1 MAGIKV
7 TIDLDESQAIRA
19 LKSLEQQV
27 DKTGKKVEKKTK
39 GMDKSVSSFL
49 GNLAAI
55 ATVRA
60 FDFLR
65 AQVTQAFASFQ
76 QFEQGLVDVTK
87 TANLTS
93 QETEELAANVKQLTR
108 EIPAG
113 TEELLGIATA
123 AGQLGV
129 TGVKNITIFTDTVA
143 KLGRVSDLQG
153 EEAATTLTRILNV
166 TRENIDTIDTFGSV
180 IVSLGNNFA
189 ATESEIARVTNEVA
203 RATANFGVSSAE
215 AAALSA
221 TLRAV
226 GVRAEEAGGVLSK
239 AFIKIDD
246 AIRAGGGSLRQL
258 EKITGLTGDQIK
270 KQFSEDAIGLFR
282 NFSAGLGRIAEEGG
296 SVTTELA
303 ALDIKGIRVS
313 KLLPVLAK
321 NTSEFD
327 RALKL
332 ARNEVSGVS
341 NALEDEFKKGLE
353 SSISQTTLFEN
364 AVERARIRLGEK
376 FAVALD
382 VVLPSLTNFVDGLG
396 DANAFYRNL
405 AKDTDNIDKLNEQI
419 KLLEK
424 QLDGLADSPL
434 PEFLQIDP
442 KEQAANIQI
451 LKDRVQ
457 ELNKEAASDNLNKL
471 KNELAALQASLEQA
485 KATPEAANLFLPLGR
500 EATEKRIAE
509 IKAAIEAGRQEIL
522 VGARE
527 EEAAKTQILKEGT
540 AQRVTFLDELKA
552 ARRDAE
558 IAAREEAKIAKEIEA
573 NEDFDFLVSAL
584 GKEKAAKELFRIKNI
599 QDAGKR
605 RKELLKLNELAD
617 KEQLAQDKRLAEEQK
632 RLEAQK
638 VQDRRNAINQIATLA
653 SSSNATLYEL
663 GKAAAIS
670 NAYINTSEAV
680 TKTLAAFPAPINF
693 GFASAVAAA
702 GAAQIAN
709 ILSAPRPKRVAGN
722 NFQDGGIV
730 GGSSFTGDRV
740 QANLNSGEVVFNRR
754 QQENLFNAVDSGNL
768 GGGPSVTINNP
779 MLLEQGAVDTLIDQI
794 NDALEFRNKELGAV
808 S

>member
-27 DKTGKKVEKKTK
+27 NKTGNEVEKKTK

-65 AQVTQAFASFQ
+65 AQVAQAFNTFQ
-76 QFEQGLVDVTK
+76 QFEQGLIDVTK

-93 QETEELAANVKQLTR
+93 KETEELAANIKELTR

-246 AIRAGGGSLRQL
+246 AIRAGGKSLAQL
-258 EKITGLTGDQIK
+258 EKITGLTGAQIK

-332 ARNEVSGVS
+332 ARNEVSGFS
-341 NALEDEFKKGLE
+341 TALEDEYKKGLE

-376 FAVALD
+376 FAGALD
-382 VVLPSLTNFVDGLG
+382 LVLPSLTNFVDGLG
-396 DANAFYRNL
+396 DANAFYRNF
-405 AKDTDNIDKLNEQI
+405 AKDTDNVDKLNETI
-419 KLLEK
+419 KQLEK

-442 KEQAANIQI
+442 KEQAANIAI
-451 LKDRVQ
+451 LKDRVR

-509 IKAAIEAGRQEIL
+509 IKAAIEAGRQENL

-527 EEAAKTQILKEGT
+527 EEKKKTEILKEGT
-540 AQRVTFLDELKA
+540 EARKTFLQELREQEKASKQQFRDEEKLEKQIENDENFA
-552 ARRDAE
+552 FLVDNLGKE
-558 IAAREEAKIAKEIEA
+558 QAARE
-573 NEDFDFLVSAL
+573 LY
-584 GKEKAAKELFRIKNI
+584 RIKNL
-599 QDAGKR
+599 DSEKKR
-605 RKELLKLNELAD
+605 KKELAALNA
-617 KEQLAQDKRLAEEQK
+617 KAREQEKASILDLQK
-632 RLEAQK
+632 FESLTNQQK
-638 VQDRRNAINQIATLA
+638 VQAQKDTIGQIATLTN
-653 SSSNATLYEL
+653 SSNATLYEI
-663 GKAAAIS
+663 GKAAALT
-670 NAYINTSEAV
+670 NAGINVAEGV
-680 TKTLAAFPAPINF
+680 TKALAAFPPPFNF
-693 GFASAVAAA
+693 AAATAVGAA
-702 GAAQIAN
+702 GAVQIAN
-709 ILSAPRPKRVAGN
+709 ILSAPRPKRSAGN